1 MKKQLLTSLFGLCAL
16 TAYASPD
23 TIVINADVYTVDP
36 ILPRVEAFAIEQ
48 GKFSSLGSNED
59 ILALADNDTHVIDA
73 QGHTVTPGFIDAH
86 QHFNGAQT
94 SLNLYVDSHAKW
106 AELIQ
111 KEHESLPKGAWM
123 NGGGWDH
130 TIIDDVL
137 PTREFLDNIVGD
149 RPTVLRHIDGH
160 FVWVNTAV
168 LELANITA
176 DTPVP
181 EGGEIVLDPDTGK
194 PTGILKESAMRL
206 IRDLQPPLTVEQRAQ
221 NLPKLI
227 HWANS
232 IGITGMHNMSTHEE
246 FLKVLETGDLNLRVW
261 HGYFDV
267 FNSMENLD
275 ERVKEVQA
283 LQNSIRRQVANTGKQ
298 KELGPLFDLG
308 FVKLGNDGVLSVHTA
323 VLLESYK
330 DRNNWNGEWIRTPED
345 LKTKASAFAKGGF
358 QIAIH
363 SIGDAAVRASLDAL
377 EEANQYDVSLPHRI
391 EHVEL
396 LNLEDLP
403 RFADLNIV
411 ASMTP
416 NHMTKAVAYIEERI
430 EPKRESEAYLWQS
443 LMNSGAKVIFGADAS
458 TSTHQDPLKQIGDA
472 IFRTNHSGFN
482 NGQPWHGEQSVTFAQ
497 ALYAYTQGP
506 ASTTTWSDEIGSI
519 SVGKWADFVLIDG
532 KISEPLTNDIYQRKV
547 QMTYLAGREV
557 YNANNDN

>member
-1 MKKQLLTSLFGLCAL
+1 MKKQLLSFIVGLCAL
-16 TAYASPD
+16 SANAAPD
-23 TIVINADVYTVDP
+23 IIVINADVYTVDP
-36 ILPRVEAFAIEQ
+36 KFPRIEAFAIEN
-48 GKFSSLGSNED
+48 GKFSSLGSSED
-59 ILALADNDTHVIDA
+59 ILALADGKTRVIDA
-73 QGHTVTPGFIDAH
+73 KGNTVTPGFIDAH

-94 SLNLYVDSHAKW
+94 ALNLYVDSHEQW
-106 AELIQ
+106 ARLIQ
-111 KEHESLPKGAWM
+111 KEHESLPQGAWL

-168 LELANITA
+168 LELAGITA

-181 EGGEIVLDPDTGK
+181 EGGEIVIDGETGQ
-194 PTGILKESAMRL
+194 PTGILKESAMSL
-206 IRDLQPPLTVEQRAQ
+206 IKGLQPVMTVADRAEK
-221 NLPKLI
+221 LPHLI

-232 IGITGMHNMSTHEE
+232 IGITGMHNMSSYEE
-246 FLKVLETGDLNLRVW
+246 FLEVLETSDLNLRIW

-275 ERVKEVQA
+275 ERVKEVKA
-283 LQNSIRRQVANTGKQ
+283 LQDSIRNRVATTGKQ
-298 KELGPLFDLG
+298 QAMGPLFDLG

-323 VLLESYK
+323 VLLEAYK
-330 DRNNWNGEWIRTPED
+330 DKENWHGEWIRKPED
-345 LKTKASAFAKGGF
+345 LKTKAEAFASAGF

-377 EEANQYDVSLPHRI
+377 EAANQYYVPLPHRI

-396 LNLEDLP
+396 LNQDDLP
-403 RFADLNIV
+403 RFAELNVV

-430 EPKRESEAYLWQS
+430 EPERESEAYLWQS

-472 IFRTNHSGFN
+472 VFRTSHSGFN
-482 NGQPWHGEQSVTFAQ
+482 DGKPWHSEQSVTFAQ

-506 ASTTTWSDEIGSI
+506 ASTTDWGEVIGSI
-519 SVGKWADFVLIDG
+519 SVGKWADFVVIDG
-532 KISEPLTNDIYQRKV
+532 KIREPLSKDIYDRKV

-557 YNANNDN
+557 YSADHDN